1 MCESHSDGPRPGSVF
16 SVGSCFLCLWSG
28 GQSPRCTSP
37 ATELAT
43 WVWQIREPHLHV
55 HSDWSEGWS
64 CDKQGQSESVPEI
77 CGLDTR
83 REGGLSSFGSQA
95 IMIEM
100 GRRRPPSLAF
110 AITKGDPGRRKSSQY
125 AQNQDRQR
133 QEWGGPALASMF
145 EPWGPAMSLEP
156 HPSRKPVQAMC

>member
-1 MCESHSDGPRPGSVF
+1 MVWD
-16 SVGSCFLCLWSG
+16 
-28 GQSPRCTSP
+28 QSQHPTHP

-43 WVWQIREPHLHV
+43 WVWQIREPHLHI

-77 CGLDTR
+77 CGLDMR

-95 IMIEM
+95 IIIEI
-100 GRRRPPSLAF
+100 GSYWPPSLAF
-110 AITKGDPGRRKSSQY
+110 AVTKGNPGSRESGQY

-133 QEWGGPALASMF
+133 QEWGGPALASLF
-145 EPWGPAMSLEP
+145 EPWGPAMSLDS
-156 HPSRKPVQAMC
+156 HPSLKPVQAMC